1 MKKFKK
7 FLSAVMASVMCI
19 PVTPAYAAEQDG
31 GDAYTITLTETENGV
46 MQFSETCINHRWD
59 CFPVYQTPTGRRDNN
74 AVPEEGGKLKILS

>member
-46 MQFSETCINHRWD
+46 MQFSETCINHR
-59 CFPVYQTPTGRRDNN
+59 
-74 AVPEEGGKLKILS
+74 